1 MNKLIKNLSIFYLI
15 YSIALYTNPA
25 FALGSNLGGWIKTST
40 SRSGATSTYNGSRS
54 YNSNYGGQSTINTTA
69 SLVPLGIDVAS
80 MLLKGTG
87 WGLAVTALGIAYQ
100 GYEAVQD
107 FQNNRVKL
115 SKTDSDSTTSVYRWK
130 HSNYGGFVY
139 GLSSAVTVANIWTS
153 ALQRTLGQF
162 ESPNCSW
169 TNVPSQSAIKCT
181 AKRVQTNQYYDIT
194 IPIWDYNPNY
204 NPNVQPIN
212 EIVFVPLPAIGDMII
227 AEANSLNQ
235 DAIDFVAQ
243 VADTAWTDAPASQAM
258 QNRLFNELNKN
269 AQYPS
274 QTNVNSNTDTQAS
287 TTQPNASGTT
297 TTNSHSTTST
307 ELPAFCSYASKLCDW
322 LDWSQAMPLDEEKK
336 EVEIKT
342 SDIAFNQTAYINV
355 SASCPSPVSVSF
367 GNFGNINI
375 DFTMFCNVLSIVR
388 PAIISASL
396 LGAIFIVMGVRDE

>member
-54 YNSNYGGQSTINTTA
+54 YNSNYGGQTTINTTA

-115 SKTDSDSTTSVYRWK
+115 TKTDSGSTTSVYRWK

-153 ALQRTLGQF
+153 ALERTLGQF

-169 TNVPSQSAIKCT
+169 TDVPSQSSIKCT
-181 AKRVQTNQYYDIT
+181 AKRVQTNQYYDII

-227 AEANSLNQ
+227 AQANSLNQ

-243 VADTAWTDAPASQAM
+243 VADTAWTYAPASQAM

-322 LDWSQAMPLDEEKK
+322 LDWSQAMPVDEEKK

-342 SDIAFNQTAYINV
+342 SDISFNQTVYISPNE
-355 SASCPSPVSVSF
+355 SCPSPTILSF
-367 GNFGNINI
+367 GGINI
-375 DFTMFCNVLSIVR
+375 PIDYSMFCNVLLIIK
-388 PAIISASL
+388 PAILSVAFISA
-396 LGAIFIVMGVRDE
+396 IYIVSGVRDNG